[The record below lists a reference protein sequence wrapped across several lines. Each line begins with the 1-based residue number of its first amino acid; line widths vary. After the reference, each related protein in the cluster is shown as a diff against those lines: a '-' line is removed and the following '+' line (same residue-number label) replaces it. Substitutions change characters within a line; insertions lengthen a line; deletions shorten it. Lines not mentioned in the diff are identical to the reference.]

1 MMVVAQEEKIG
12 VVWSCV
18 QNLNRVLSQL
28 NCSDDPVS
36 AQWGVGNGVLARL
49 EREIE
54 GEKPSSVAPLFFHAI
69 QIFH

>member
-1 MMVVAQEEKIG
+1 MSRGEIP
-12 VVWSCV
+12 
-18 QNLNRVLSQL
+18 NRILSKL

-36 AQWGVGNGVLARL
+36 KEWGVGNGVLARL
-49 EREIE
+49 ERDIE